1 MGGGAEVSLT
11 PRQLW
16 IRRIEAQ
23 TGLAPLN
30 FKMAR
35 YIDAYNIRGRDGLVD
50 ALASKELSGIGEGTI
65 NKLKRL
71 ADIEVPPKKVTWKQ
85 EAKRLYALLDAAG
98 IEYIKQK

>member
-1 MGGGAEVSLT
+1 MGLT

-16 IRRIEAQ
+16 IRRIEAM

-30 FKMAR
+30 FMMAR
-35 YIDAYNIRGRDGLVD
+35 YIEAYNVTGRDSLIE
-50 ALASKELSGIGEGTI
+50 AIATKELTGIGEGTI
-65 NKLKRL
+65 NKLKML
-71 ADIEVPPKKVTWKQ
+71 VGLPVKAKKPTWKA